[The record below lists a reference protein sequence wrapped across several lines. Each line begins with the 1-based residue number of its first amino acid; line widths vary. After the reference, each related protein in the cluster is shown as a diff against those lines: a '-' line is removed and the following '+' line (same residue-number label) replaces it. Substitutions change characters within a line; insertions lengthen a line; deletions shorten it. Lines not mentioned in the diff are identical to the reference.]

1 MDTITDL
8 LNEREQF
15 RHRYLIPSTP
25 ASSPSVPILE
35 LASADKLPAEVE
47 NLRSRLRNLV
57 RHTNHNLHPAAPLG
71 ISGYQ
76 SLQRLLKLADYE
88 VVREGVLDEKVN
100 QKVGTIHTRTRPDR
114 TLDVLLEAQLKG
126 GGYAGWELTSGY
138 TYYHMESLSE
148 FTHFL
153 EDYEGLSDKARNSG
167 RNLSR
172 YVLLGGLGGAIASP
186 LGTLLFTPNATV
198 GGYVFCAG
206 MCLISGAIGG
216 IGFGL
221 HAADK
226 GKDYYA
232 IFHDNYE
239 PKALYGKTHAL
250 SAALELP
257 PPEMERGEPA

>member
-114 TLDVLLEAQLKG
+114 
-126 GGYAGWELTSGY
+126 
-138 TYYHMESLSE
+138 
-148 FTHFL
+148 
-153 EDYEGLSDKARNSG
+153 
-167 RNLSR
+167 
-172 YVLLGGLGGAIASP
+172 
-186 LGTLLFTPNATV
+186 
-198 GGYVFCAG
+198 
-206 MCLISGAIGG
+206 
-216 IGFGL
+216 
-221 HAADK
+221 
-226 GKDYYA
+226 
-232 IFHDNYE
+232 
-239 PKALYGKTHAL
+239 
-250 SAALELP
+250 
-257 PPEMERGEPA
+257 